1 MVFIIF
7 YIGDSIKNHVRDH
20 CKYKIAAVIYLCTY
34 TLARAKKNPEYK
46 YSVSF
51 CWEICGKE
59 IHIVK
64 KLAMLQK
71 LGQGFDDLILNSEK
85 PYL

>member
-1 MVFIIF
+1 MIL
-7 YIGDSIKNHVRDH
+7 YIGDSIKDHVRNR
-20 CKYKIAAVIYLCTY
+20 CKHKIAAIIYLCTY
-34 TLARAKKNPEYK
+34 TLANAKKNPDYK

-51 CWEICGKE
+51 CWEICGKD

-71 LGQGFDDLILNSEK
+71 LGQGTDELILNSEK